1 VNTLNRWLG
10 LVVLPAL
17 LAAAACGGSSGT
29 LTKAEFIEQ
38 ADNLCGAANDELD
51 ALPEPK
57 TPEELRTALDKGVSR
72 TRKLLSDLRA
82 LNEPEADEQALE
94 EIYSLVERS
103 IAKLDEA
110 DAAFATGNVTAV
122 DGIVQAGQGL
132 LDQANAASKTY
143 GFKDCSE

>member
-1 VNTLNRWLG
+1 VSRLNRWLG
-10 LVVLPAL
+10 LIAPAAL

-29 LTKAEFIEQ
+29 LTKAEFIQQ
-38 ADNLCGAANDELD
+38 ADKLCAAANDELD

-57 TPEELRTALDKGVSR
+57 TPEELRTVLDKGVSR

-82 LNEPEADEQALE
+82 LNEPEADERTVE
-94 EIYSLVERS
+94 EIYSLVEQS
-103 IAKLDEA
+103 IAKLAEA
-110 DAAFATGNVTAV
+110 DAAFASGNVAAI

-143 GFKDCSE
+143 GLKDCSE

>member
-1 VNTLNRWLG
+1 MDTLKRCLG
-10 LVVLPAL
+10 LVVLSAL
-17 LAAAACGGSSGT
+17 LAAAACGGGSGT

-38 ADNLCGAANDELD
+38 ADKLCAAANDELD

-57 TPEELRTALDKGVSR
+57 SPEELRTVLEKGVSR

-110 DAAFATGNVTAV
+110 DAALASGNVAAV

-143 GFKDCSE
+143 GLKDCSE